1 MHTESVPLSRWNRS
15 TFMTTHNSSA
25 DTTPAAFDDLVLTCC
40 HIREGERPVGF
51 VSHDSLG
58 WVFTCGRD
66 DHWTDCWGMAHAY
79 HFTAADS
86 SLVPLGALGVGGQAA
101 RLAAGHAWLT
111 LPVFEADES
120 APDQSQS
127 R

>member
-15 TFMTTHNSSA
+15 TFMTTYNSSA
-25 DTTPAAFDDLVLTCC
+25 AATPAAFDDLVLTCC

-79 HFTAADS
+79 HFTAADW

-101 RLAAGHAWLT
+101 RLPYRYDIGK
-111 LPVFEADES
+111 
-120 APDQSQS
+120 
-127 R
+127 